1 MLPTYKQTDG
11 AVLRAG
17 YTTGTCAAAAASAA
31 VQLLY
36 NRLNRPAVEVDTP
49 AGVRLT
55 LPLALQEAG
64 EGWARAGVRKDA
76 GDDPDVTHGIVV
88 VALAKP
94 LAAGEICLDGGEGVG
109 RVTKPGLSVSV
120 GQAAINPVPRCQ
132 IMAAIQAVLCPS
144 EGVVVTISVPG
155 GEELAKRTLNPEL
168 GIIGGISILG
178 TTGIV
183 EPMSA
188 DACKRSLVPQI
199 DVALAAGCRRLVLT
213 PGKMGKRNV
222 LSRLP
227 VQPEAV
233 VTMSNFVGTM
243 LEACV
248 AKGIKEVLLFGHI
261 GKLVK
266 VAAGIFDTHSKI
278 ADARRETLVAHGA
291 LAGLPLAS
299 LQALMAHNT
308 ADESAG
314 YLISQGYDQVLTA
327 VAEAA
332 ARRTEAM
339 VKGKLRAGCVMLNL
353 AGEIL
358 AADTWGSLW
367 LEDWEHA

>member
-1 MLPTYKQTDG
+1 MLPTYKQADG
-11 AVLRAG
+11 TILRAG
-17 YTTGTCAAAAASAA
+17 YTTGSCAAAAASAA

-36 NRLNRPAVEVDTP
+36 NRLDRPTVDVDTP
-49 AGVRLT
+49 AGIRLT

-76 GDDPDVTHGIVV
+76 GDDPDVTHGTVIM
-88 VALAKP
+88 ALAKP
-94 LAAGEICLDGGEGVG
+94 LADGEIRLDGGEGVG
-109 RVTKPGLSVSV
+109 RVTKPGLAVSV
-120 GQAAINPVPRCQ
+120 GEAAINPVPRSQ
-132 IMAAIQAVLCPS
+132 IFAAVSDVLYPG
-144 EGVVVTISVPG
+144 EGVTIIISVPG

-183 EPMSA
+183 EPMSS
-188 DACKRSLVPQI
+188 DAFKRSLVPQI
-199 DVALAAGCRRLVLT
+199 DVALAVGCRRLVLT

-233 VTMSNFVGTM
+233 VVMSNFVGTM
-243 LEACV
+243 LTACA
-248 AKGIKEVLLFGHI
+248 AKGVEEVLLFGHI

-266 VAAGIFDTHSKI
+266 VAAGITDTHSKV

-291 LAGLPLAS
+291 LAGLPLES
-299 LQALMAHNT
+299 LNALMAHNT

-314 YLISQGYDQVLTA
+314 YLISQGYVQVLKA

-332 ARRTEAM
+332 ARRAEAM
-339 VKGKLRAGCVMLNL
+339 VKGKLRVGCVMLNL

-358 AADTWGSLW
+358 AADIWGSRW
-367 LEDWEHA
+367 LEDWNDA